1 MKKRSLAILALILI
15 LALSLSSCDFIN
27 GFINQEK
34 DEHAVYFVVGDGAT
48 SVPAQTVV
56 EGGLIER
63 PDDPKMD
70 GYTFNGWYKDE
81 AHTEKWSF
89 DTDTVTSSV
98 ILYAGWTKN
107 PHKCSS
113 VCSDCGKCL
122 NSSCTESVCSNKCE
136 GHIPP
141 HECGSICPDCGKCLN
156 SSCTESVCSDKCE
169 GHIPPHECGSICPEC
184 GLCLD
189 LDCDE
194 DSCLKKCEGHIP
206 PHECGSICPECGL
219 CLDLNCDEDS
229 CLEKCPG
236 HKPPHECGSICP
248 DCGLCL
254 DLNCAE
260 DSCLEKCEGH
270 NSATPT
276 IYLAG
281 DSTVKTYEDGQ
292 YIAGWGQFLDLFLD
306 ESVTVVNAAHGGR
319 SSRSFINEGRLY
331 NIDNAN
337 YSYNFSQNGGKSIED
352 CIKAG
357 DFLFIQFGHNDDAS
371 KLSNYSSMYDRMVP
385 LGEPDENGIYPT
397 IPAVRTSTSSLPEA
411 YTKLA
416 TDAEE
421 ANALAAIAKYG
432 DEYYAYGS
440 GTYKWYLKQ
449 YIDFARAHGATP
461 VLVTPV
467 ARVKFNSAGE
477 IIGGAGLHG
486 ENFAYVEAVRQ
497 LAAEENCLLI
507 DLFAESKEMLETAT
521 PTYAN
526 YLMALKPNELTG
538 AWPGGYDG
546 AYGNTDAGYTGIEA
560 THYNKY
566 GAYLQAAKVAELIL
580 GSDAVMENGERFNF
594 SDHIL
599 ATPEEYIDPSNLI
612 GKNTVAS
619 LEALFETV
627 SVTNPDRV
635 YPDPSEVISAI
646 DEIVLAGD
654 VTVDNYLEIQELCAA
669 AREAYDKLNIDD
681 RSAVT
686 NLEALSEAEA
696 AVEAVIKSLRPE
708 PTKVVIFSA
717 DDLAQDK
724 YTSTVT
730 EGEFTLVAT
739 SDKAMDKKGKK
750 VTFTYAD
757 VTYTTTYGL
766 SLGGKASFGKNRYVT
781 FTTEGA
787 CTITIATQSSGA
799 DSRTL
804 LLVDES
810 GATVGSYEAGSTVT
824 VTSIDVDEA
833 GTYSIGSAGSGI
845 YVYVIIIE
853 YYN

>member
-1 MKKRSLAILALILI
+1 MKKRLISFLAMALIM
-15 LALSLSSCDFIN
+15 AFALSSCSFLENLIN
-27 GFINQEK
+27 PPVPEDPPK
-34 DEHAVYFVVGDGAT
+34 ELAVYFLAGEGI
-48 SVPAQTVV
+48 SVPAQTVL
-56 EGGLIER
+56 EGELVTK
-63 PDDPKMD
+63 PSDPEKK
-70 GYTFNGWYKDE
+70 GYTFGGWYKDSE
-81 AHTEKWSF
+81 FAEEWDFSSDAVTNNTIIYGKW
-89 DTDTVTSSV
+89 
-98 ILYAGWTKN
+98 IEN
-107 PHKCSS
+107 PHQCQS
-113 VCSDCGKCL
+113 VCDECGKCC
-122 NSSCTESVCSNKCE
+122 NSSCEESVCAEKCQ
-136 GHIPP
+136 GHTPA
-141 HECGSICPDCGKCLN
+141 HECESICD
-156 SSCTESVCSDKCE
+156 
-169 GHIPPHECGSICPEC
+169 EC

-189 LDCDE
+189 T
-194 DSCLKKCEGHIP
+194 
-206 PHECGSICPECGL
+206 ECTESACA
-219 CLDLNCDEDS
+219 
-229 CLEKCPG
+229 EKCQG
-236 HKPPHECGSICP
+236 HAP
-248 DCGLCL
+248 D
-254 DLNCAE
+254 
-260 DSCLEKCEGH
+260 

-276 IYLAG
+276 IFLAG
-281 DSTVKTYEDGQ
+281 DSTVKTYEDAQ

-306 ESVTVVNAAHGGR
+306 DSITVVNAAHGGR

-337 YSYNFSQNGGKSIED
+337 FSYTFSQNGGKSIED

-371 KLSNYSSMYDRMVP
+371 KPSNYSTMYDRMVP

-397 IPAVRTSTSSLPEA
+397 TPAERTTTLALPEA
-411 YTKLA
+411 YTKVA

-421 ANALAAIAKYG
+421 ANALATIAKYG
-432 DEYYAYGS
+432 TEYYAYGS

-467 ARVKFNSAGE
+467 ARVKFNSKGE

-546 AYGNTDAGYTGIEA
+546 AYGNADAGYTGIEA

-580 GSDAVMENGERFNF
+580 GSEVTAKDGERFNF

-599 ATPEEYIDPSNLI
+599 TTPKEYIDPSNFI
-612 GKNTVAS
+612 SKSVVAD
-619 LEALFETV
+619 LEALLETV
-627 SVTNPDRV
+627 NVTNPGRT
-635 YPDPSEVISAI
+635 YPDPAGVVSAI
-646 DEIVLAGD
+646 EEIVAMGEVTAENYEAVLAMC
-654 VTVDNYLEIQELCAA
+654 EA
-669 AREAYDKLNIDD
+669 ARVAYNALNVDD

-686 NLEALSEAEA
+686 NLDALSAAEA
-696 AVEAVIKSLRPE
+696 AVEAVIKSLRPD
-708 PTKVVIFSA
+708 PTKVVIFNA
-717 DDLAQDK
+717 GDLQQDK

-739 SDKAMDKKGKK
+739 SSKAMDKKSKT
-750 VTFTYAD
+750 VRFSYAGVD
-757 VTYTTTYGL
+757 YTTTHGL
-766 SLGGKASFGKNRYVT
+766 SLGGKATFGSNRYVT

-787 CTITIATQSSGA
+787 CTITIATQSTGSDA
-799 DSRTL
+799 RTL
-804 LLVDES
+804 LMVDS
-810 GATVGSYEAGSTVT
+810 TGANVGSFEAGTSVT
-824 VTSIDVDEA
+824 LTSVDVNEA